1 MTTFEFPEGEDRFGQ
16 DDPARP
22 SHGSSGDLTPTEVAD
37 AMAVHGLL
45 AIRQPNESAR
55 IEARIERAIAT
66 IRRMNSARR
75 HDWRKR
81 LAWVGGSAGIAAAI
95 LIALFAVPE
104 GSDSSAYAAL
114 ESIRGSAR
122 QGGRSYRVRFEMDS
136 PGDPGPALAP
146 RETDRVIRKPMSAA
160 ELSLGS
166 EGRWTIVVAP
176 SNLPRARG
184 AFGFDGQRYWAV
196 AFDGTIRSAPT
207 TKELRVPP
215 FIAVLENGSVD
226 GEEDIDLLTLDS
238 MLAKLDKGYK
248 VSFDSEGDR
257 LDRQGRAVT
266 VVTAERKGT
275 RDVRAPQ
282 MVRIVADSSTFEVLK
297 ANWQW
302 TELPP
307 QPSGQGVSPAKPRI
321 KRIFLELTDAPPHE
335 DGWFTP
341 DLHASRLAEMPRP
354 MGPPRPG
361 AAGNAR

>member
-1 MTTFEFPEGEDRFGQ
+1 MTTLHFPEGEDRFGQ

-22 SHGSSGDLTPTEVAD
+22 STGVAGDLTATEVAD
-37 AMAVHGLL
+37 GMAVHGLL

-55 IEARIERAIAT
+55 IEARVERAIAT
-66 IRRMNSARR
+66 IRRMNNARR
-75 HDWRKR
+75 HEWRKR

-122 QGGRSYRVRFEMDS
+122 QGGRSYRVRFEMDA
-136 PGDPGPALAP
+136 PGGPQPALSQ
-146 RETDRVIRKPMSAA
+146 REDDRNTRKPMSTA

-166 EGRWTIVVAP
+166 EGRWTIVIAP
-176 SNLPRARG
+176 SNMPRARG

-196 AFDGTIRSAPT
+196 GFDGLIRTAAT
-207 TKELRVPP
+207 TKELRVPH
-215 FIAVLENGSVD
+215 FVAVLDNGSAD
-226 GEEDIDLLTLDS
+226 GEEDLDLLTLDS

-248 VSFDSEGDR
+248 VSFDPEGDR

-266 VVTAERKGT
+266 VVTAERNGP

-307 QPSGQGVSPAKPRI
+307 QASGQGGSPAKPRI
-321 KRIFLELTDAPPHE
+321 KRIFLELTDAPPHGDE
-335 DGWFTP
+335 WFRP
-341 DLHASRLAEMPRP
+341 DLHAARLAEMPRLV
-354 MGPPRPG
+354 GPPRPG
-361 AAGNAR
+361 VAGNAK